1 MSTSDFNLSGDIFCD
16 RRQRRLFGQ
25 ALAFVQVSHHIGELE
40 ESLATRKGIVKAPG
54 GANCTGRLSVPRLSR
69 AFEFRA
75 LDRLETAAQL
85 AILADA
91 LTKPP
96 V

>member
-40 ESLATRKGIVKAPG
+40 DSGDSQGYCESAWRG
-54 GANCTGRLSVPRLSR
+54 
-69 AFEFRA
+69 
-75 LDRLETAAQL
+75 QL
-85 AILADA
+85 HWSA
-91 LTKPP
+91 
-96 V
+96 